1 MFLENLEKLMK
12 LHNLNKH
19 SFSQQANIPYKTID
33 NFWKK
38 GCDNI
43 KLTTLRKI
51 ADFFNVSLDYLVF
64 GNENKSTNSKYN
76 KLNALGKAKSDEYI
90 EILSENPKYTQKES
104 KSIKNA
110 NSDFTTAIPVSMVDT
125 KVKTNKD

>member
-12 LHNLNKH
+12 LHNLNKQ

-64 GNENKSTNSKYN
+64 GNENKLTNSKYN

-104 KSIKNA
+104 KSIE
-110 NSDFTTAIPVSMVDT
+110 NSTSDIDTAIPVSINT
-125 KVKTNKD
+125 NVKTNKD

>member
-1 MFLENLEKLMK
+1 ME
-12 LHNLNKH
+12 
-19 SFSQQANIPYKTID
+19 
-33 NFWKK
+33 K

-64 GNENKSTNSKYN
+64 GNENKLTNSKYN

-104 KSIKNA
+104 KSIE
-110 NSDFTTAIPVSMVDT
+110 NSTSDIDTAIPVSINT
-125 KVKTNKD
+125 KLRPIKIKIRQWTNRNYVYELWLVRKNK

>member
-1 MFLENLEKLMK
+1 MYKNLEKLMK

-64 GNENKSTNSKYN
+64 GNENKLTNSKYN

-104 KSIKNA
+104 KSIE
-110 NSDFTTAIPVSMVDT
+110 NSTSDIDTAIPVSINT